1 MEKNIIP
8 WGLEQITDSLKVHEA
23 SKGRTMSSA
32 AKRSGKWETKG
43 GKTLACCIEQTWW
56 RKN

>member
-1 MEKNIIP
+1 MFAHFAGNFQMEKNIIP

-32 AKRSGKWETKG
+32 AKRSGK
-43 GKTLACCIEQTWW
+43 
-56 RKN
+56 